1 MIDLGAQAVADLL
14 EDLVTTPSPSGQE
27 NNAAQVLVDHL
38 TTWGLDPWIDEVGNV
53 HVARGPEEAPAVL
66 LLGHID
72 TVPGQPPVRW
82 DDGVLWGRGTV
93 DAKGPLVAHAAALA
107 RLEDPQLRVELVA
120 AVGEETDSRG
130 ARHLVETHPPP
141 EAVVIAEP
149 TGLDTVGLGYKGC
162 LRGQLIA
169 TARPSHPGAGD
180 PTASETLVEAIDALT
195 AWTGNPGRDPGF
207 DQTTLRVT
215 DLSTGIGTD
224 QETARAGIDL
234 RLPGPVPE
242 TEKLQ
247 ACLPT
252 GVELVVEEAVPAV
265 RVSPRDPV
273 ATSLRAAMAE
283 EGTRSRQ
290 AVKTGTSDWNV
301 IGQAWQTPTAAYG
314 PGDAELDHTPDEH
327 VGLSEVLQGAAI
339 LERALGHLPGHLDV

>member
-1 MIDLGAQAVADLL
+1 MIDVGAQAVADLL
-14 EDLVTTPSPSGQE
+14 EDLVSTPSPSGQE
-27 NNAAQVLVDHL
+27 AKAAQVLVDHL
-38 TTWGLDPWIDEVGNV
+38 EAWGLDPWIDEIGNV
-53 HVARGPEEAPAVL
+53 HAARGPEEAPSVL

-82 DDGVLWGRGTV
+82 NDGVLWGRGVV

-107 RLEDPQLRVELVA
+107 RLDDPQIRVELVA

-130 ARHLVETHPPP
+130 ARHLVEARPPP

-149 TGLDTVGLGYKGC
+149 TGLTTVGLGYKGC

-169 TARPSHPGAGD
+169 TARPSHPGAGV
-180 PTASETLVEAIDALT
+180 PTASEQLVEAIDAVT
-195 AWTGNPGRDPGF
+195 AWTGNPGREPGF

-215 DLSTGIGTD
+215 HLASDTGAEE
-224 QETARAGIDL
+224 ETARAGIDL

-242 TEKLQ
+242 VEALR
-247 ACLPT
+247 ACLPD
-252 GVELVVEEAVPAV
+252 GVDLVVDEAVPAV

-273 ATSLRAAMAE
+273 ATSLRAALAE
-283 EGTRSRQ
+283 GGTRSRQ

-301 IGQAWQTPTAAYG
+301 IGQAWQVPTAAYG

-327 VGLSEVLQGAAI
+327 VGLSEVLQGAAV
-339 LERALGHLPGHLDV
+339 LERALGHLPAHLDV